1 LPAASGIFNVED
13 KEIKS
18 LLKSEEYEIFSNIN
32 LPFHEV
38 PENSANYLLT
48 LAKKI
53 SSTQE
58 LCHYLATMPWGDE
71 VYNIEMHYN
80 LRVIWNTMEQLFP
93 SVKVIPEPWTTNNLL
108 GCVFQEMFI
117 DIIEMLKCETMSK
130 ASSMRKNQ
138 ERLEKLDSKTRKK
151 KGHNIDIIGRSY
163 EPEKY
168 ELIKVEIKKNDELT
182 DQTNC
187 INDRKKLF
195 REMKDSLDQILLL
208 FEDTPKPHK
217 LMVWGISHCELS
229 GIIYGMDN
237 PFGLDY
243 YRLFTFGR
251 YNLPSSFSNIGDLLM
266 SIKLLLQLK
275 MKKLY
280 YHSNPTSNFPISPPL
295 PCFSNLNEAKKW
307 KPELDDELDEFN
319 IARIDL
325 NPRPNFNQNNLTQDE
340 KDKADIKVIVCH
352 DYAGG
357 YKENHFDLGYS
368 IQYWQYI
375 DIFIYFS
382 HQRIAIPPS
391 QWTNAAHRNGV
402 KVLGTFLTEHEND
415 LFENDLL
422 MAEYYNFDGWFINIE
437 TELIGKSLHA
447 KQIETFVKY
456 LTEKMHQRKPGS
468 IVIWYDSVIKDG
480 RIKFQNCL
488 NELNYPFFNAA
499 DGIFI
504 NYFWKENYPKLSA
517 DKAELR
523 KRDVY
528 TGIDALEVIK
538 SSKTSCAIFAPG
550 WTYENFG
557 KDNFWRNDQRFWIGK
572 ADHKYA
578 EENDDHDNLPDED
591 DSYPSII
598 LLNNNNSKDINIS
611 DYKDF
616 NNFTPSSSAINLKQQ
631 PLLRN
636 LQQKKKSIV
645 LKSFKTV
652 YNWWTTEL
660 IIDPKQLSNNNKVDY
675 YVQELGITFMNNN
688 ISGSREEDKDMV
700 VAYIGELSAVNVIS
714 NSIMNTYKQEIQNI
728 YILEKSLIIEKL
740 ESKNVLLVSCLIK
753 WELGIQT
760 QNDYTINSGNNN
772 NNYDKK
778 LLDSFDYFYVYAS
791 LQPSIDSTSPPN
803 DDLVFLGVAD
813 TNKFIVSG
821 YQLSLNEII
830 MKKNFILNFHVK
842 GINNYYGEEE
852 EEDNKIFN
860 KWKCWKMPRPEYQAP
875 PEIYYNDNE
884 AKKYTSNSRIQ
895 TIQADMTYRALEL
908 LNIPE
913 GKSCFLLDIGC
924 GSGLSGEILEEE
936 GHIWV
941 GMDIS
946 PSMLNVAIDR
956 EVEGDLFLQD
966 VGEGMG
972 FRPGTFD
979 GAISISV
986 LQWLCNADYKSHN
999 PRSRLNRFFTTLY
1012 SSLHRGAR
1020 AVFQF
1025 YPENDDQ
1032 CELIMNIAMRCGFE
1046 GGLVVDY
1053 PNSKKA
1059 KKYFLCLSAGQSS
1072 LDSEKQQLPKALGE
1086 EVYDDDDEQKI
1097 KSVAYSSQR
1106 DWVLHKK
1113 EIARMRGQKQI
1124 PIDTKYTGRKRNP
1137 KF

>member
-1 LPAASGIFNVED
+1 
-13 KEIKS
+13 
-18 LLKSEEYEIFSNIN
+18 
-32 LPFHEV
+32 
-38 PENSANYLLT
+38 
-48 LAKKI
+48 
-53 SSTQE
+53 
-58 LCHYLATMPWGDE
+58 
-71 VYNIEMHYN
+71 
-80 LRVIWNTMEQLFP
+80 
-93 SVKVIPEPWTTNNLL
+93 
-108 GCVFQEMFI
+108 
-117 DIIEMLKCETMSK
+117 
-130 ASSMRKNQ
+130 
-138 ERLEKLDSKTRKK
+138 
-151 KGHNIDIIGRSY
+151 
-163 EPEKY
+163 
-168 ELIKVEIKKNDELT
+168 
-182 DQTNC
+182 
-187 INDRKKLF
+187 
-195 REMKDSLDQILLL
+195 
-208 FEDTPKPHK
+208 
-217 LMVWGISHCELS
+217 
-229 GIIYGMDN
+229 
-237 PFGLDY
+237 
-243 YRLFTFGR
+243 
-251 YNLPSSFSNIGDLLM
+251 
-266 SIKLLLQLK
+266 
-275 MKKLY
+275 
-280 YHSNPTSNFPISPPL
+280 
-295 PCFSNLNEAKKW
+295 
-307 KPELDDELDEFN
+307 
-319 IARIDL
+319 
-325 NPRPNFNQNNLTQDE
+325 PNFNQNNLTQDE

-422 MAEYYNFDGWFINIE
+422 VCGPNSNNYSGGGNGSGNDDSNSRGIVSTYFADKMVKMAEYYNFDGWFINIE

-528 TGIDALEVIK
+528 TGIDVWGRSTFGGGGFTTYKALEVIK

-578 EENDDHDNLPDED
+578 EENDDHDNLPDEVAHYIKPRYAPEWFHL
-591 DSYPSII
+591 SHQSILPLPTKSII
-598 LLNNNNSKDINIS
+598 NLFDVNHNTLFWNLSFEKSFSGGIIPLYDL
-611 DYKDF
+611 
-616 NNFTPSSSAINLKQQ
+616 NLKILGLTKIKVTYSIEQ
-631 PLLRN
+631 PNTNIGLY
-636 LQQKKKSIV
+636 
-645 LKSFKTV
+645 SFKTV

-1106 DWVLHKK
+1106 IQNHQKGKKRKSIKDRDWVLHKK